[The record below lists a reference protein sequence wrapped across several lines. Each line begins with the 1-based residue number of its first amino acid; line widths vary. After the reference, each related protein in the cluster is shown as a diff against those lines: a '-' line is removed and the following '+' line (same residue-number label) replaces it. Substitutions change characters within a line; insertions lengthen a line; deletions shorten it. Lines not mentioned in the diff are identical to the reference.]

1 MVMNLSIP
9 DNVLNGIE
17 LTEYEALLDF
27 ALGLFID
34 RKVTLGRAALIAG
47 MNQMDFQRELGK
59 RKIPIHYD
67 LEDLEAD
74 LAAIEAK

>member
-1 MVMNLSIP
+1 MSIP
-9 DNVLNGIE
+9 DDVLNGIE
-17 LTEYEALLDF
+17 LTEGEALLDF

-47 MNQMDFQRELGK
+47 MNQMDFQRELAK

-67 LEDLEAD
+67 LADLEAD

>member
-1 MVMNLSIP
+1 MNLSIP
-9 DNVLNGIE
+9 DDVLNGIE
-17 LTEYEALLDF
+17 LTEGEALLDF

-47 MNQMDFQRELGK
+47 MNQMDFQRELAK

-67 LEDLEAD
+67 LADLEAD

>member
-1 MVMNLSIP
+1 MSIP
-9 DNVLNGIE
+9 DDVLNGIE
-17 LTEYEALLDF
+17 LTEGEALLDF

-47 MNQMDFQRELGK
+47 MNQMDFQRELAK
-59 RKIPIHYD
+59 RKIPIHED
-67 LEDLEAD
+67 LADLEAD